1 MSNQSLPPFVAQ
13 YFWGDDVSQL
23 DIHKNEKYII
33 QVLLEVGNSDALHW
47 LFSVV
52 NKQIIKNVLP
62 SLKLSKKSA
71 QFWNIY
77 LS

>member
-1 MSNQSLPPFVAQ
+1 MSNQSIPQFVTQ
-13 YFWGDDVSQL
+13 YFWGDDVKQL

-33 QVLLEVGNSDALHW
+33 QVLLEMGNSNALHW
-47 LFSVV
+47 LFSTI
-52 NKQIIKNVLP
+52 NKQTIRNALP